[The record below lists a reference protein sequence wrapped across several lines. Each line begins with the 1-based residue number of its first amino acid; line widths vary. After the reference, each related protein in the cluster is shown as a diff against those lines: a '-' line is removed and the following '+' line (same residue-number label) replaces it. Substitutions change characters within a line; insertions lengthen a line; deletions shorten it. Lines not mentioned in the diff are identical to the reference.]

1 MHGRRRVEGNQ
12 TRGPERSTMNPVY
25 GQKVTEEA
33 RRERLVARG
42 RLDTRGGLM
51 QGVLRKTY
59 YQGRRGRSYLE
70 EELTKSHNVS
80 KYQPEVTRVS

>member
-42 RLDTRGGLM
+42 RLDARGGLDA
-51 QGVLRKTY
+51 
-59 YQGRRGRSYLE
+59 RG
-70 EELTKSHNVS
+70 
-80 KYQPEVTRVS
+80 VTRDVLPRTSRAELPRGGTHEESQCL